1 MNKRAYIGLVHDN
14 ERIIVDITAVMAD
27 SESEAYLRFAK
38 LIPSDGVNLADVKV
52 VVWQAGTQNPVT
64 FGHDHT
70 ENFEYWTTTT
80 TL

>member
-1 MNKRAYIGLVHDN
+1 MKAYLGLVHDN
-14 ERIIVDITAVMAD
+14 ERIIVDIRAIIAN

-38 LIPSDGVNLADVKV
+38 LIPSDCINLDAVKV
-52 VVWQAGTQNPVT
+52 VVWQAGAPIPVT

>member
-1 MNKRAYIGLVHDN
+1 MKAYLGLVHDD
-14 ERIIVDITAVMAD
+14 ERIIVDIRAIIAN

-38 LIPSDGVNLADVKV
+38 LIPSDCINLAAVKV
-52 VVWQAGTQNPVT
+52 VVWQAGETNTVT

>member
-1 MNKRAYIGLVHDN
+1 MKAYLGLVHDN
-14 ERIIVDITAVMAD
+14 ERIIVDIRAIIAN

-38 LIPSDGVNLADVKV
+38 LIPSDCINLDAVKV
-52 VVWQAGTQNPVT
+52 VVWPACSENTVC

-80 TL
+80 TI